1 MTFSGWGWASRILL
15 VASCAP
21 AREPIWMYVQKVGW
35 TSKGTSLAVQKV
47 LHMNEC
53 VPDRAEEPLH
63 VFRKSTENVL
73 LPIHRNAANSNNVVA
88 WHARSTNK

>member
-1 MTFSGWGWASRILL
+1 
-15 VASCAP
+15 
-21 AREPIWMYVQKVGW
+21 MYVQKVGW

-73 LPIHRNAANSNNVVA
+73 LPINIETLQTQTMW
-88 WHARSTNK
+88 WHGMRDQQINEH